1 MAFVNTFFP
10 KKEKYFQKTL
20 YKSNKRCY
28 NNTRIRNGV
37 FAMDYKDRIKQ
48 LKSQKKITNDQLSN
62 MTGIPL
68 GTLSKILAGI
78 SDSPKLS
85 NMIAIC
91 EALDCSLD
99 YIVYGRLENT
109 NNYTLEPHEIAMIED
124 YRAMDP
130 YGKDLIDIVVKK
142 EHERV
147 ASMATNA
154 AIAQTSAA
162 SDRARMTSVPR
173 SKTKIL
179 PFVQPDPKA
188 ENRSFRRRKVFLYDL
203 PVSAGTGVYLDE
215 TRAEEINI
223 PDTDKTQD
231 ADFALRISG
240 NSMEPRYHDGDV
252 LLIQNCDSVEVG
264 EMGIFILDGSGYF
277 KIFGGDRLISINSQY
292 SDILLKD
299 FEEII
304 CTGRVIGKLKKK

>member
-1 MAFVNTFFP
+1 MERAT
-10 KKEKYFQKTL
+10 
-20 YKSNKRCY
+20 
-28 NNTRIRNGV
+28 
-37 FAMDYKDRIKQ
+37 MDYKDRIKQ
-48 LKSQKKITNDQLSN
+48 LKSQKKITNDQLSG

-99 YIVYGRLENT
+99 YVVYGRIENT
-109 NNYTLEPHEIAMIED
+109 NNYMLDPQEIVLVED
-124 YRAMDP
+124 YRSLDT
-130 YGKDLIDIVVKK
+130 YGKELVDLVVKK
-142 EHERV
+142 EHERMIATVADVAAAQASAV
-147 ASMATNA
+147 ASE
-154 AIAQTSAA
+154 
-162 SDRARMTSVPR
+162 RARVLSANR
-173 SKTKIL
+173 SKSKIL
-179 PFVQPDPKA
+179 PFVQPDPRA

-299 FEEII
+299 FEEIL

>member
-1 MAFVNTFFP
+1 
-10 KKEKYFQKTL
+10 
-20 YKSNKRCY
+20 
-28 NNTRIRNGV
+28 
-37 FAMDYKDRIKQ
+37 MDYKDRIKQ
-48 LKSQKKITNDQLSN
+48 LKSQKKITNDQLAN

-99 YIVYGRLENT
+99 YIVYGRVENT
-109 NNYTLEPHEIAMIED
+109 NNFMLDPHEITIVED
-124 YRAMDP
+124 YRSLDS
-130 YGKDLIDIVVKK
+130 YGKDLVDLVVKK

-147 ASMATNA
+147 AAIATNSVA
-154 AIAQTSAA
+154 AQAVQAERTRNLSQQRAKSKPKVLPMVHTTSN
-162 SDRARMTSVPR
+162 SEQRV
-173 SKTKIL
+173 
-179 PFVQPDPKA
+179 FH
-188 ENRSFRRRKVFLYDL
+188 RRKIFLYDL

-215 TRAEEINI
+215 SRAEEISI
-223 PDTDKTQD
+223 PQTDKTQD
-231 ADFALRISG
+231 ADYALRISG

-299 FEEII
+299 FEEIL
-304 CTGRVIGKLKKK
+304 CTGRVVGKLKKK

>member
-1 MAFVNTFFP
+1 
-10 KKEKYFQKTL
+10 
-20 YKSNKRCY
+20 
-28 NNTRIRNGV
+28 
-37 FAMDYKDRIKQ
+37 MDYKDRIKQ
-48 LKSQKKITNDQLSN
+48 LKSQKKITNEQLSD

-85 NMIAIC
+85 NMVAIC

-99 YIVYGRLENT
+99 YIVYGRVENT
-109 NNYTLEPHEIAMIED
+109 NNFMLDPHEITVVED
-124 YRAMDP
+124 YRSLDT
-130 YGKDLIDIVVKK
+130 YGKELVDLVIKK

-147 ASMATNA
+147 A
-154 AIAQTSAA
+154 AIAASSAA
-162 SDRARMTSVPR
+162 AQTAQTARTRTNSQPR
-173 SKTKIL
+173 PKVKSKVL
-179 PFVQPDPKA
+179 PMVHSATTA
-188 ENRSFRRRKVFLYDL
+188 EQHVFHRRKIFLYDL

-215 TRAEEINI
+215 TRAEEISI
-223 PDTDKTQD
+223 PQTEKTQD
-231 ADFALRISG
+231 ADYALRISG

-299 FEEII
+299 FEEIL
-304 CTGRVIGKLKKK
+304 CTGRVVGKLKKK

>member
-1 MAFVNTFFP
+1 
-10 KKEKYFQKTL
+10 
-20 YKSNKRCY
+20 
-28 NNTRIRNGV
+28 
-37 FAMDYKDRIKQ
+37 MDYKDRIKQ
-48 LKSQKKITNDQLSN
+48 LKSQKKITNEQLSD

-85 NMIAIC
+85 NMVAIC

-99 YIVYGRLENT
+99 YIVYGRAENI
-109 NNYTLEPHEIAMIED
+109 NNFMLDPHEITVVED
-124 YRAMDP
+124 YRSLDT
-130 YGKDLIDIVVKK
+130 YGKELVDLIIKK

-147 ASMATNA
+147 A
-154 AIAQTSAA
+154 AIAASAA
-162 SDRARMTSVPR
+162 ATQTAQAERTRTNSQPR
-173 SKTKIL
+173 TKVKSKVL
-179 PFVQPDPKA
+179 PMVHSATTA
-188 ENRSFRRRKVFLYDL
+188 EQHVFHRRKIFLYDL

-215 TRAEEINI
+215 TRAEEISI
-223 PDTDKTQD
+223 PQTEKTQD
-231 ADFALRISG
+231 ADYALRISG

-299 FEEII
+299 FEEIL
-304 CTGRVIGKLKKK
+304 CTGRVVGKLKKK

>member
-1 MAFVNTFFP
+1 
-10 KKEKYFQKTL
+10 
-20 YKSNKRCY
+20 
-28 NNTRIRNGV
+28 
-37 FAMDYKDRIKQ
+37 MDYKDRIKQ
-48 LKSQKKITNDQLSN
+48 LKNQKKITNDQLSN

-99 YIVYGRLENT
+99 YIVYGRVENT
-109 NNYTLEPHEIAMIED
+109 NNYTLDPHEITIMED
-124 YRAMDP
+124 YRAMDS
-130 YGKDLIDIVVKK
+130 YGKQLIDLVVKK

-147 ASMATNA
+147 LAMAANA
-154 AIAQTSAA
+154 AIAQSNVSSERPNTS
-162 SDRARMTSVPR
+162 SGNRA
-173 SKTKIL
+173 KTKIL
-179 PFVQPDPKA
+179 PLIQPDSRA

-223 PDTDKTQD
+223 PDTDKTKD

-292 SDILLKD
+292 NDILLKD

>member
-1 MAFVNTFFP
+1 
-10 KKEKYFQKTL
+10 
-20 YKSNKRCY
+20 
-28 NNTRIRNGV
+28 
-37 FAMDYKDRIKQ
+37 MDYKDRIKQ
-48 LKSQKKITNDQLSN
+48 LKSQRKITNDQLSN

-85 NMIAIC
+85 NMVAIC

-99 YIVYGRLENT
+99 YIVYGRIENT
-109 NNYTLEPHEIAMIED
+109 NNYTLDPHEMTVMES
-124 YRAMDP
+124 YRSLDP
-130 YGKDLIDIVVKK
+130 YGRELVDIVVNK
-142 EHERV
+142 ERERV
-147 ASMATNA
+147 AAMTANA
-154 AIAQTSAA
+154 AVTFSAP
-162 SDRARMTSVPR
+162 VP
-173 SKTKIL
+173 TAPEYAKIL
-179 PFVQPDPKA
+179 TPKRPKIKPIEQTEERPFA
-188 ENRSFRRRKVFLYDL
+188 RRKVFLYDL

-215 TRAEEINI
+215 THAEEISI
-223 PDTDKTQD
+223 PDTAKTQD
-231 ADFALRISG
+231 ADYALRISG

-252 LLIQNCDSVEVG
+252 LLIQNCDAVEVG

-292 SDILLKD
+292 KDILLKD

>member
-1 MAFVNTFFP
+1 
-10 KKEKYFQKTL
+10 
-20 YKSNKRCY
+20 
-28 NNTRIRNGV
+28 
-37 FAMDYKDRIKQ
+37 
-48 LKSQKKITNDQLSN
+48 
-62 MTGIPL
+62 
-68 GTLSKILAGI
+68 
-78 SDSPKLS
+78 
-85 NMIAIC
+85 
-91 EALDCSLD
+91 
-99 YIVYGRLENT
+99 
-109 NNYTLEPHEIAMIED
+109 
-124 YRAMDP
+124 
-130 YGKDLIDIVVKK
+130 
-142 EHERV
+142 
-147 ASMATNA
+147 
-154 AIAQTSAA
+154 
-162 SDRARMTSVPR
+162 MTSVPR

>member
-1 MAFVNTFFP
+1 
-10 KKEKYFQKTL
+10 
-20 YKSNKRCY
+20 
-28 NNTRIRNGV
+28 
-37 FAMDYKDRIKQ
+37 MDYKDRIKQ
-48 LKSQKKITNDQLSN
+48 LKSQRKITNDQLSN

-91 EALDCSLD
+91 DALDCSLD
-99 YIVYGRLENT
+99 YIVHGTVENT
-109 NNYTLEPHEIAMIED
+109 NNYTLDPIEITLIEQ
-124 YRAMDP
+124 YRSLDL
-130 YGKDLIDIVVKK
+130 YGKELSEMVIRK

-147 ASMATNA
+147 SAMAANA
-154 AIAQTSAA
+154 VVNQPKPAA
-162 SDRARMTSVPR
+162 GRAKVLGQERVR
-173 SKTKIL
+173 NKIM
-179 PFVQPDPKA
+179 DH
-188 ENRSFRRRKVFLYDL
+188 ENERAFARRKLFLYDL

-215 TRAEEINI
+215 ARAEEISI
-223 PDTDKTQD
+223 PDTAKTQD

-240 NSMEPRYHDGDV
+240 NSMEPRYRDGDV

-264 EMGIFILDGSGYF
+264 EMGIFILDGSGYS
-277 KIFGGDRLISINSQY
+277 KIFGGDRLISMNPQY
-292 SDILLKD
+292 HDILLKD

>member
-1 MAFVNTFFP
+1 
-10 KKEKYFQKTL
+10 
-20 YKSNKRCY
+20 
-28 NNTRIRNGV
+28 
-37 FAMDYKDRIKQ
+37 MDYKDRIKQ
-48 LKSQKKITNDQLSN
+48 LKNQKKITNDQLSN

-99 YIVYGRLENT
+99 YIVYGRVENT
-109 NNYTLEPHEIAMIED
+109 NNYTLDPHEITIMED
-124 YRAMDP
+124 YRAMDS
-130 YGKDLIDIVVKK
+130 YGKQLIDLVVKK

-147 ASMATNA
+147 LAMAANA
-154 AIAQTSAA
+154 AITQSNVSSERPNTS
-162 SDRARMTSVPR
+162 SGSRA
-173 SKTKIL
+173 KTKIL
-179 PFVQPDPKA
+179 PLIQPDSRA

-223 PDTDKTQD
+223 PDTDKTKD

-292 SDILLKD
+292 NDILLKD